1 MSYFSSEQYNRQVLL
16 LKNLTSSFGEPF
28 LPSEDMCNE
37 YLDEL
42 EKHLD
47 SDNFYW
53 VVDLKNQK
61 IRRSS
66 GVFKILGYPDNPTG
80 DSDKLKLFD
89 IYAMVHKDM
98 QKIIQAQREK
108 ALPHLFKAFKGG
120 LKPLSNDFIYKVVVC
135 FVKRN
140 GESILVKQKS
150 TAFQLDKDGNML
162 SYLSHHVVIRDYK
175 NEAPSVE
182 IIINKQRDTVLEG
195 LVEHGI
201 KGLVKLP
208 FTARQLDI
216 LRALAD
222 YEESRSK
229 TDKEILNNQEIASLL
244 KQELGLDIKENTVH
258 RHKTNIIT
266 RAIEKYNRPFS
277 KVRDLAI
284 FLRKYKLI

>member
-1 MSYFSSEQYNRQVLL
+1 MSYYSSKQYQHQILL

-28 LPSEDMCNE
+28 LPSKNMCDE

-42 EKHLD
+42 EKYLD
-47 SDNFYW
+47 TDSFYW

-61 IRRSS
+61 IGRSS
-66 GVFKILGYPDNPTG
+66 GVFKVLGYPDNPTG
-80 DSDKLKLFD
+80 NSDNLKLFD

-98 QKIIQAQREK
+98 QKTIQAQREK

-140 GESILVKQKS
+140 GECVLVKQKS
-150 TAFQLDKDGNML
+150 TAFQLDKNGNML
-162 SYLSHHVVIRDYK
+162 SYLSHHVVIRDYGD
-175 NEAPSVE
+175 EAPSVE
-182 IIINKQRDTVLEG
+182 IIINKQRDTDLENMVSHGVAG
-195 LVEHGI
+195 LVE
-201 KGLVKLP
+201 LP
-208 FTARQLDI
+208 FTARQLNI
-216 LRALAD
+216 LKALAD
-222 YEESRSK
+222 YEELRSN

-244 KQELGLDIKENTVH
+244 KQELGLDISENTVH
-258 RHKTNIIT
+258 RHKTNIIS
-266 RAIEKYNRPFS
+266 RAVRKYNRPFS